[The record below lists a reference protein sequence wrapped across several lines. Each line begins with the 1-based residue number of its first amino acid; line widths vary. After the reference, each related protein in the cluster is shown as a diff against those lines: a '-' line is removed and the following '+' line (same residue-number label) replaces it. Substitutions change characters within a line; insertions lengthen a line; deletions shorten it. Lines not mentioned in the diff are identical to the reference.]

1 MSSLREGLL
10 SIILSIPAVMI
21 AFTAQGYG
29 KAFVADRL
37 GDKTP
42 RFEGRLTFNP
52 MAHLDPVGFLMI
64 LLFRFGWTKPV
75 ETNPRAFKRGYKD
88 SIKVSIAPPLAN
100 LLVGFL
106 ATIVYVLF
114 GKLLRGVL
122 PENIYVVIGG
132 MLFSIIS
139 INIGLAIFTLLP
151 LPGLAGF
158 DIFRD
163 LSPKNFYKVADKIY
177 QYQLII
183 LMGVIFI
190 GSRILSVISSYIL
203 VLFLRIVTF
212 IFSFI

>member
-10 SIILSIPAVMI
+10 GIILSIPAVMI

-42 RFEGRLTFNP
+42 RFQGRLTFNP

-88 SIKVSIAPPLAN
+88 SIKVSIAPLLAN
-100 LLVGFL
+100 LLVAFL
-106 ATIVYVLF
+106 ATVIYVLF
-114 GKLLRGVL
+114 IKLVSGIL
-122 PENIYVVIGG
+122 PENIYVVLAG
-132 MLFSIIS
+132 MLSAIIS
-139 INIGLAIFTLLP
+139 VNIGLAVFNLLP

-163 LSPKNFYKVADKIY
+163 LSPKNFYKISDKIY
-177 QYQLII
+177 QYQFII

-190 GSRILSVISSYIL
+190 GSTVLSIISSYIL
-203 VLFLRIVTF
+203 VFFLNIVTF